1 MIHDPTVNERNY
13 LGCLLRSP
21 HEWWQTNDTVA
32 SDMFAVPHHRA
43 IFEAIRDL
51 SERGKQVTITALQAN
66 LPEEFDGAGPAIG
79 VLMALKES
87 AAEAGSATDYAP
99 FLAERS
105 ALKRLDALA
114 VWLRKETGKNDR
126 GAEDISAEA
135 GLRLNAIMASSTSM
149 RPVKLGEIVSLVARQ
164 PKEDEGVSSGLTTG
178 LTPLDEILGVILG
191 GDLGCILASQGDGK
205 SALAAQIGHHVASSG
220 RPVLYVQL
228 EMSSEQMGARE
239 LAAASGLSVAQIHER
254 AFDTFQWEQVADAE
268 RALQKPQFF
277 ILDTDEITV
286 RQMQSQC
293 MNMQRQGGLSLVIVD
308 QLDKIKAEGKYKD
321 RFERFAEL
329 TRDLKKMA
337 KALKVPVIVL
347 AQRTRGAQ
355 RRDDARPSV
364 LDADAVSLDR
374 DCDWV
379 LALWQR
385 ASHLRLN
392 PPDER
397 GGTEARSNWETK
409 IFQAQGVAEIVMLK
423 HRRRKAHQEK
433 TLRFDGS
440 VMRFREAT

>member
-1 MIHDPTVNERNY
+1 MMHDALANEKN
-13 LGCLLRSP
+13 LIGCLLRSP
-21 HEWWQTNDTVA
+21 HEWWAVNDTVSA
-32 SDMFAVPHHRA
+32 EMFQTGPHRDIYA
-43 IFEAIRDL
+43 AIRDL
-51 SERGKQVTITALQAN
+51 AERGRKVTITALQAN
-66 LPEEFDGAGPAIG
+66 LPEEYENAGPTIG
-79 VLMALKES
+79 ILMALKES
-87 AAEAGSATDYAP
+87 AQEAGSATDYAP

-114 VWLRKETGKNDR
+114 DWLKKETRKGEKT
-126 GAEDISAEA
+126 AEDVSAEA
-135 GLRLNAIMASSTSM
+135 GLRLQAIMAASTTL
-149 RPVKLGEIVSLVARQ
+149 RPIKLGEVVKQVARQ
-164 PKEDEGVSSGLTTG
+164 PKAGQEVSSGLTTG
-178 LTPLDEILGVILG
+178 LAPLDEILGIILG

-205 SALAAQIGHHVASSG
+205 SALAAQIGCHVASSG
-220 RPVLYVQL
+220 RPVLYIQL

-254 AFDTFQWEQVADAE
+254 AFDAFQAETVADAE
-268 RALQKPQFF
+268 KALQSPEFF
-277 ILDTDEITV
+277 ILDSDEITV

-293 MNMQRQGGLSLVIVD
+293 MNMQRQGGLSLVIID
-308 QLDKIKAEGKYKD
+308 QLDKIKAEGKHKD

-337 KALKVPVIVL
+337 KALRVPVIVL

-355 RRDDARPSV
+355 RRDDPKPSV

-379 LALWQR
+379 LALWQK

-397 GGTEARSNWETK
+397 SGTEARANWETK
-409 IFQAQGVAEIVMLK
+409 IRQAQGVAEIVMLK
-423 HRRRKAHQEK
+423 HRRRRAHQERM
-433 TLRFDGS
+433 LRFDGA